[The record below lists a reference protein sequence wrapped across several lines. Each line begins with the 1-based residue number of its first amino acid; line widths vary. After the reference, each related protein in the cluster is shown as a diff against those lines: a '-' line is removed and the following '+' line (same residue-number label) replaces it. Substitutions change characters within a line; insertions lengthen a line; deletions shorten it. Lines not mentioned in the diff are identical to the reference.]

1 VSIALSTAITKSTQ
15 QLESI
20 FGGTLSVES
29 KLIANISSSASAESR
44 HADDDQSSKS
54 IALTSILMIINSDHQ
69 SHLHVCII
77 RGVDQT
83 IISYNIYDQ
92 DWISFSFELD
102 GKE

>member
-1 VSIALSTAITKSTQ
+1 MSITLSTAITKSTQ

-20 FGGTLSVES
+20 FEDTLSVES
-29 KLIANISSSASAESR
+29 KLIADISSSASAESR

-54 IALTSILMIINSDHQ
+54 IALTDTLMIINSDHQ

-77 RGVDQT
+77 RKIDQT

-92 DWISFSFELD
+92 N
-102 GKE
+102 